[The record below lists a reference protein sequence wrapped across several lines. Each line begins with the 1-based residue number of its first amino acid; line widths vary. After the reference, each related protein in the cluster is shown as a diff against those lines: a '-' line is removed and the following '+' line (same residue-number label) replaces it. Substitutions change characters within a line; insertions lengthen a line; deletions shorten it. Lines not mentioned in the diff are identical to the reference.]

1 MPRPNNIDGIQPHQ
15 LELPQKNPVRSSS
28 EDSLETEH
36 DINANNGNA
45 IKEDN
50 EKNSDEEDEAGLS
63 DEGLGDITSEA
74 SNSPQPPPASS
85 ATSSTKANNNVEE
98 AFSNHKRLVK
108 CDNNLLEEASEVVTG
123 KANNNYS
130 LPTSPS
136 DERVPSR
143 IPFPKKQHKSQT
155 NL

>member
-1 MPRPNNIDGIQPHQ
+1 MTRPSKIDGIQPHQ
-15 LELPQKNPVRSSS
+15 LELPQKNQVRSSS

-36 DINANNGNA
+36 DINANNDNETM
-45 IKEDN
+45 KEDIR
-50 EKNSDEEDEAGLS
+50 NSDEDAGLS

-74 SNSPQPPPASS
+74 SNSPQPPA
-85 ATSSTKANNNVEE
+85 TKANNNVEE
-98 AFSNHKRLVK
+98 AFNHLHESKRLVQ
-108 CDNNLLEEASEVVTG
+108 CDNNLEASEVTG